1 MLMVHTTKTNKLLLE
16 ATRFIKSCY
25 DELGISKAE
34 QLKRI
39 EEIKNEI
46 NITET
51 YFHKP
56 FELTQGAKMAWR
68 NSNRCIGRL
77 LWDTLHVFDARD
89 VSTAEDAYNKL
100 IKHINFATNDGKIQ
114 PTITIFAPRKD
125 GKDPIRIWNHQLIR
139 YAGYDDDDNVI
150 GDSTSIKLTK
160 MCERMGWQGNKTSF
174 DILPLV
180 IQELGKKPKLFKIP
194 NKIVKEVPITHPQLE
209 GFSKLGI
216 KWYAVPIISDMRL
229 EIGGIDYPMA
239 PFNGWYMGTEI
250 GARNLADHDRY
261 NLLPE
266 VAEIMGLDIK
276 SKQSLW
282 IDRALIELNVAV
294 LHSYQKAGITI
305 VDHHTA
311 AKQYKKFEENEIK
324 NGRPITGNWAWLIPP
339 ISPATTHIYHKPYN
353 NDILT
358 PNYFY
363 QAAPYES

>member
-1 MLMVHTTKTNKLLLE
+1 ELMLMVHTTKTNKLLLE

-46 NITET
+46 NVTET

-150 GDSTSIKLTK
+150 GDST
-160 MCERMGWQGNKTSF
+160 
-174 DILPLV
+174 
-180 IQELGKKPKLFKIP
+180 
-194 NKIVKEVPITHPQLE
+194 
-209 GFSKLGI
+209 
-216 KWYAVPIISDMRL
+216 
-229 EIGGIDYPMA
+229 
-239 PFNGWYMGTEI
+239 
-250 GARNLADHDRY
+250 
-261 NLLPE
+261 
-266 VAEIMGLDIK
+266 
-276 SKQSLW
+276 
-282 IDRALIELNVAV
+282 
-294 LHSYQKAGITI
+294 
-305 VDHHTA
+305 
-311 AKQYKKFEENEIK
+311 
-324 NGRPITGNWAWLIPP
+324 
-339 ISPATTHIYHKPYN
+339 
-353 NDILT
+353 
-358 PNYFY
+358 
-363 QAAPYES
+363 